1 MALQAAADE
10 LYGLPPEQ
18 FTAARDDFANR
29 LRQAGERELATA
41 VRDLRRPS
49 VSAWLVNLLVR
60 RRGPDLDDLVDIGDR
75 IRSAMTSGAGDA
87 VRTLTEERRSAIESL
102 VAAVEAMAGRPVTP
116 AVAEEVR
123 LTLEAATAD
132 LTAATAVRSG
142 RLVRPLRY
150 AGFGELP
157 DLAGA
162 VGLAPA
168 RAAPAPRPAGRRP
181 KDPAGRATARDEA
194 ARDEAARDEAARAA
208 HHAAGAADD
217 AQRAYE
223 QRLTEQV
230 DAEAR
235 VVAATEAAQAAA
247 HQLASAHEAEKSAT
261 EATTTAREA
270 ARAAH
275 AAADAARRRLAGLRA
290 EPTVKRRQ

>member
-10 LYGLPPEQ
+10 LYGLPPDQ
-18 FTAARDDFANR
+18 FTAARDDFVGR
-29 LRQAGERELATA
+29 LRKAGERELAAA

-60 RRGPDLDDLVDIGDR
+60 RRGPDLDELVDIGDR
-75 IRSAMTSGAGDA
+75 LRRAMANRAGAD
-87 VRTLTEERRSAIESL
+87 VRRLTEDRRAAIASL
-102 VAAVEAMAGRPVTP
+102 VADGEAMAGRPVAP
-116 AVAEEVR
+116 DVSEEVR

-162 VGLAPA
+162 VGLVPARPAPA
-168 RAAPAPRPAGRRP
+168 ANRAGQRP
-181 KDPAGRATARDEA
+181 KDSA
-194 ARDEAARDEAARAA
+194 AARAA
-208 HHAAGAADD
+208 AREEAERAAHEAAGAADD

-223 QRLTEQV
+223 QRVAEHA
-230 DAEAR
+230 DAEAT
-235 VVAATEAAQAAA
+235 AATASETADTAAKQLAAA
-247 HQLASAHEAEKSAT
+247 RKAEKSAAA
-261 EATTTAREA
+261 ATTQAREA

-275 AAADAARRRLAGLRA
+275 AAADAARRRLAGLRT
-290 EPTVKRRQ
+290 EPGTAKRRQ

>member
-18 FTAARDDFANR
+18 FAAARDGFANR

-41 VRDLRRPS
+41 VRNLRRPS
-49 VSAWLVNLLVR
+49 VSAWLVNVLVR
-60 RRGPDLDDLVDIGDR
+60 RRGTDLDDLVDIGDHL
-75 IRSAMTSGAGDA
+75 RSAMARGAGDA
-87 VRTLTEERRSAIESL
+87 VRSLTEDRRTAIARL
-102 VAAVEAMAGRPVTP
+102 VADVEAMAGRPVTP
-116 AVAEEVR
+116 GVSEEVR

-132 LTAATAVRSG
+132 PTAATAVRSG

-162 VGLAPA
+162 VGLSPARPAPA
-168 RAAPAPRPAGRRP
+168 AHRAGQRP
-181 KDPAGRATARDEA
+181 KDSA
-194 ARDEAARDEAARAA
+194 AARAA
-208 HHAAGAADD
+208 ARQEAERAAHEAAGAADD

-223 QRLTEQV
+223 QRVAEHA
-230 DAEAR
+230 DAEAT
-235 VVAATEAAQAAA
+235 ASTASETADAAA
-247 HQLASAHEAEKSAT
+247 KQLAAARQAEKSAAA
-261 EATTTAREA
+261 ATTQARKA

-275 AAADAARRRLAGLRA
+275 AAADAARRRLAGLRT
-290 EPTVKRRQ
+290 EPGTAKRRQ

>member
-18 FTAARDDFANR
+18 FTAARDDFAAR
-29 LRQAGERELATA
+29 LRKAGERELATA

-60 RRGPDLDDLVDIGDR
+60 RRGPDLDELVDIGDR
-75 IRSAMTSGAGDA
+75 LRWAMANRAGAD
-87 VRTLTEERRSAIESL
+87 VRRLTEDRRAAIASL
-102 VAAVEAMAGRPVTP
+102 VVDGEAMAGRPVAP
-116 AVAEEVR
+116 DVSEEVR

-157 DLAGA
+157 DLTGA
-162 VGLAPA
+162 VGLVPAQPAPA
-168 RAAPAPRPAGRRP
+168 ANRAGQRP
-181 KDPAGRATARDEA
+181 KDSA
-194 ARDEAARDEAARAA
+194 AARAA
-208 HHAAGAADD
+208 AREEAERAAHEAAGAADD

-223 QRLTEQV
+223 QRV
-230 DAEAR
+230 AEHALA
-235 VVAATEAAQAAA
+235 VGAVEEAQDT
-247 HQLASAHEAEKSAT
+247 AEDVRRQFV
-261 EATTTAREA
+261 EATDRLQAS
-270 ARAAH
+270 RAAERSAA
-275 AAADAARRRLAGLRA
+275 AAADAARRAARQAHDAAAAARQRLAKARA
-290 EPTVKRRQ
+290 

>member
-10 LYGLPPEQ
+10 LYGLPPDQ
-18 FTAARDDFANR
+18 FTAARDDFAKR
-29 LRQAGERELATA
+29 LRRAGERELATA

-49 VSAWLVNLLVR
+49 LSAWLVNLLVR
-60 RRGPDLDDLVDIGDR
+60 RRGPDLDELVDIGDR
-75 IRSAMTSGAGDA
+75 LRSAMANRAGAD
-87 VRTLTEERRSAIESL
+87 VRRLTEDRRAAIASL
-102 VAAVEAMAGRPVTP
+102 VADGEAMAGRPVAP
-116 AVAEEVR
+116 DVSEEVR

-168 RAAPAPRPAGRRP
+168 RPAPAANRAGQRP
-181 KDPAGRATARDEA
+181 KDSAAAWAA
-194 ARDEAARDEAARAA
+194 AREEAERAA
-208 HHAAGAADD
+208 HEAAGAADD

-223 QRLTEQV
+223 QRV
-230 DAEAR
+230 DEHALAVGAVEEAQDTAEGIRRQLVEATDR
-235 VVAATEAAQAAA
+235 LQTSRAAERAAA
-247 HQLASAHEAEKSAT
+247 
-261 EATTTAREA
+261 
-270 ARAAH
+270 
-275 AAADAARRRLAGLRA
+275 AAADAARRAARQAHNAAAAARQRLAKARA
-290 EPTVKRRQ
+290 